1 MIHPLSKRQMA
12 VICQLAGRAY
22 KALAPALDADMS
34 LDDFR
39 HAELL
44 QAVGSNSLRACDQRD
59 YVRACN
65 HFRAYIS
72 LPPMGDRT
80 HQGNHARKAWCVQDA
95 AARYELTPAY
105 VAAIVRDKFALDV
118 PPCASL
124 AEICGYLT
132 PDQLDQ
138 LLYTIT
144 SRGRRKVRQTSRDL
158 DLPLPTEHHASP
170 ATLPPG
176 GLADHF
182 RATT

>member
-22 KALAPALDADMS
+22 KVLAPALDPDMS

-39 HAELL
+39 RAEVY
-44 QAVGSNSLRACDQRD
+44 QAVGKDSLRACDQRD

-65 HFRAYIS
+65 HFRHMIGM
-72 LPPMGDRT
+72 PPMADCT
-80 HQGNHARKAWCVQDA
+80 HRDDHARKAWCIQDA

-105 VAAIVRDKFALDV
+105 VAAIVRDKFGIDA
-118 PPCASL
+118 PPYASV
-124 AEICGYLT
+124 AELCGYLT

-138 LLYTIT
+138 LLYTLT
-144 SRGRRKVRQTSRDL
+144 ARGRRKVRQTSHDL